1 MDITTYQHELKKAR
15 RIVPTCLTAVRLGA
29 TKNGLPFEIQ
39 IPNEKTMRAIE
50 HSRQGK
56 GKIFFPVERHMA
68 GVLE

>member
-1 MDITTYQHELKKAR
+1 MDIATYHHELKKQGESL
-15 RIVPTCLTAVRLGA
+15 PTCLTAVRLGA

>member
-1 MDITTYQHELKKAR
+1 
-15 RIVPTCLTAVRLGA
+15 LTAVRLGA

-50 HSRQGK
+50 NSRQGK
-56 GKIFFPVERHMA
+56 GKIFFPIERHME